1 MATIDVAVS
10 TDLAPQQAWKL
21 ASDLHR
27 FDEWL
32 TIFGGWR
39 SEVPSKIEP
48 GTCVSSC
55 IKVKGFRNI
64 IGWRVTRF
72 DEPKLIELSG
82 AGRGGVRI
90 SLTIEV
96 QDKGPGSTFRVVAER
111 RAACST
117 PGSDGSSPGFCSPR
131 SASRWATSPRCA
143 SPIRGSWRGIRSA
156 PRRYRYR
163 APARGTAR

>member
-1 MATIDVAVS
+1 MANIDVAVA
-10 TDLAPQQAWKL
+10 TELAPEQAWKL

-39 SEVPSKIEP
+39 SEVPDTIEV

-64 IGWRVTRF
+64 IHWRVDRY
-72 DEPKLIELSG
+72 DEPRLIALNG

-96 QDKGPGSTFRVVAER
+96 LDAPPGAKFKVLAELKGGLLSTRIGQLVAKVLQSEVR
-111 RAACST
+111 KSVTNLAAL
-117 PGSDGSSPGFCSPR
+117 R
-131 SASRWATSPRCA
+131 
-143 SPIRGSWRGIRSA
+143 
-156 PRRYRYR
+156 
-163 APARGTAR
+163 

>member
-1 MATIDVAVS
+1 MATIDVAVG

-39 SEVPSKIEP
+39 SEVPSTIEV

-64 IGWRVTRF
+64 IHWRVTRYE
-72 DEPKLIELSG
+72 EPRLIALNG

-90 SLTIEV
+90 SLSIEV
-96 QDKGPGSTFRVVAER
+96 QEASPGSKFHVQAELKGGLLSTRIGQLVAKVLQSEVR
-111 RAACST
+111 KSVTNLAAL
-117 PGSDGSSPGFCSPR
+117 R
-131 SASRWATSPRCA
+131 
-143 SPIRGSWRGIRSA
+143 
-156 PRRYRYR
+156 
-163 APARGTAR
+163 

>member
-1 MATIDVAVS
+1 MAKIDVAVP
-10 TDLAPQQAWKL
+10 TELAPQQAWKL

-39 SEVPSKIEP
+39 SEVPSTIEE

-55 IKVKGFRNI
+55 IRVKGFRNI
-64 IGWRVTRF
+64 IHWRVTRY
-72 DEPKLIELSG
+72 DEPKLIEMSG

-96 QDKGPGSTFRVVAER
+96 QDAAPGSRFRVLAELKGGLLGTRIGQLVARVLQSEVR
-111 RAACST
+111 KSVTNLAAL
-117 PGSDGSSPGFCSPR
+117 R
-131 SASRWATSPRCA
+131 
-143 SPIRGSWRGIRSA
+143 
-156 PRRYRYR
+156 
-163 APARGTAR
+163 

>member
-1 MATIDVAVS
+1 MARIDVAVP
-10 TDLAPQQAWKL
+10 TELASQQAWKL

-39 SEVPSKIEP
+39 SDVPSTIEE

-55 IKVKGFRNI
+55 IRVKGFRNI
-64 IGWRVTRF
+64 IHWRVTRY
-72 DEPKLIELSG
+72 DEPKLIEMSG

-96 QDKGPGSTFRVVAER
+96 PDAPPGSRFRVLAELKGGLLGTRIGQLVARVLQSEVR
-111 RAACST
+111 KSVTNLAAL
-117 PGSDGSSPGFCSPR
+117 R
-131 SASRWATSPRCA
+131 
-143 SPIRGSWRGIRSA
+143 
-156 PRRYRYR
+156 
-163 APARGTAR
+163 

>member
-1 MATIDVAVS
+1 MAKIDVAAP

-39 SEVPSKIEP
+39 SEVPSTIEA

-64 IGWRVTRF
+64 IHWKVTRY
-72 DEPKLIELSG
+72 DEPTLIEMTG

-90 SLTIEV
+90 SLTVEV
-96 QDKGPGSTFRVVAER
+96 QDAAPGSKFRVLAELKGGLLGTRIGQLVAKVLQSEVR
-111 RAACST
+111 KSVTNLAAL
-117 PGSDGSSPGFCSPR
+117 R
-131 SASRWATSPRCA
+131 
-143 SPIRGSWRGIRSA
+143 
-156 PRRYRYR
+156 
-163 APARGTAR
+163 

>member
-1 MATIDVAVS
+1 MAAIDVAVP

-39 SEVPSKIEP
+39 SEVPSIIET

-55 IKVKGFRNI
+55 IKVKGFRNVI
-64 IGWRVTRF
+64 HWRVTRCE
-72 DEPKLIELSG
+72 EPKLIEMSG

-90 SLTIEV
+90 ALAIEV
-96 QDKGPGSTFRVVAER
+96 QDDPPGARFRVRAELKGGLLGTRIGQLVARVLQSEVR
-111 RAACST
+111 KSVTNLAAL
-117 PGSDGSSPGFCSPR
+117 R
-131 SASRWATSPRCA
+131 
-143 SPIRGSWRGIRSA
+143 
-156 PRRYRYR
+156 
-163 APARGTAR
+163 

>member
-1 MATIDVAVS
+1 MATIDVAVA

-39 SEVPSKIEP
+39 SEVPSTIDV

-55 IKVKGFRNI
+55 IRVKGFRNI
-64 IGWRVTRF
+64 IHWRVTRYE
-72 DEPKLIELSG
+72 EPRLIALNG

-90 SLTIEV
+90 SLSIEV
-96 QDKGPGSTFRVVAER
+96 QEQPPGSKFRVQAELKGGLLGTKIGQLVAKVLQSEVR
-111 RAACST
+111 KSVNNLAAL
-117 PGSDGSSPGFCSPR
+117 R
-131 SASRWATSPRCA
+131 
-143 SPIRGSWRGIRSA
+143 
-156 PRRYRYR
+156 
-163 APARGTAR
+163 

>member
-1 MATIDVAVS
+1 MWREPCQFSFAAGQSGVEVGMATIDVAVS
-10 TDLAPQQAWKL
+10 TELAPHQAWKL

-39 SEVPSKIEP
+39 SDVPAVIEP

-55 IKVKGFRNI
+55 IRVKGFRNI
-64 IGWRVTRF
+64 IHWRVTRY
-72 DEPKLIELSG
+72 DEPRLIELSG

-96 QDKGPGSTFRVVAER
+96 QEHPPGSRFHVVAELTGGLLSTAVGR
-111 RAACST
+111 LVARVLQSEVRKSVTNLAAL
-117 PGSDGSSPGFCSPR
+117 R
-131 SASRWATSPRCA
+131 
-143 SPIRGSWRGIRSA
+143 
-156 PRRYRYR
+156 
-163 APARGTAR
+163 

>member
-1 MATIDVAVS
+1 MATIDVTVS
-10 TDLAPQQAWKL
+10 TDLAPEQAWKL

-39 SEVPSKIEP
+39 SEVPSDIDV

-55 IKVKGFRNI
+55 IKVKGFRNVI
-64 IGWRVTRF
+64 HWRVTRY
-72 DEPKLIELSG
+72 DEPKLIEMNG

-96 QDKGPGSTFRVVAER
+96 QEDPPGSRFKVLAELKGGLLSTRIGQLVAKVLQSEVR
-111 RAACST
+111 KSVTNLAAL
-117 PGSDGSSPGFCSPR
+117 R
-131 SASRWATSPRCA
+131 
-143 SPIRGSWRGIRSA
+143 
-156 PRRYRYR
+156 
-163 APARGTAR
+163 

>member
-1 MATIDVAVS
+1 MARIDVAVP
-10 TDLAPQQAWKL
+10 TELAPQQAWKL

-39 SEVPSKIEP
+39 SEVPATIEE

-55 IKVKGFRNI
+55 IRVKGFRNI
-64 IGWRVTRF
+64 IHWRVTRY
-72 DEPKLIELSG
+72 DEPKLIDMSG

-96 QDKGPGSTFRVVAER
+96 QDAPPGSRFRVLAELKGGLLGTRIGQLVARVLQGEVR
-111 RAACST
+111 KSVTYLAAL
-117 PGSDGSSPGFCSPR
+117 R
-131 SASRWATSPRCA
+131 
-143 SPIRGSWRGIRSA
+143 
-156 PRRYRYR
+156 
-163 APARGTAR
+163 

>member
-1 MATIDVAVS
+1 MANIDVAVS
-10 TDLAPQQAWKL
+10 TELAPQQAWKL

-39 SEVPSKIEP
+39 SEVPDTIEV

-64 IGWRVTRF
+64 IHWRVDRY
-72 DEPKLIELSG
+72 DEPRLIALKG

-90 SLTIEV
+90 NLSIEV
-96 QDKGPGSTFRVVAER
+96 LDDPPGAKFHVLAELKGGLLSTRIGQLVAKVLQSEVR
-111 RAACST
+111 KSVTNLAAL
-117 PGSDGSSPGFCSPR
+117 R
-131 SASRWATSPRCA
+131 
-143 SPIRGSWRGIRSA
+143 
-156 PRRYRYR
+156 
-163 APARGTAR
+163 

>member
-1 MATIDVAVS
+1 MATIDVAVA
-10 TDLAPQQAWKL
+10 TDLAAEQAWKL

-39 SEVPSKIEP
+39 SEVPSTIEE

-64 IGWRVTRF
+64 IHWRVTRYE
-72 DEPKLIELSG
+72 EPRLIEMSG

-96 QDKGPGSTFRVVAER
+96 QDDPPGSVFKVLAELKGGLLSTRVGQLVAKVLQSEVR
-111 RAACST
+111 KSVTNLAAL
-117 PGSDGSSPGFCSPR
+117 R
-131 SASRWATSPRCA
+131 
-143 SPIRGSWRGIRSA
+143 
-156 PRRYRYR
+156 
-163 APARGTAR
+163 

>member
-1 MATIDVAVS
+1 MANIDVAVA
-10 TDLAPQQAWKL
+10 TELAPEQAWKL

-39 SEVPSKIEP
+39 SEVPETIEV

-64 IGWRVTRF
+64 IHWRVDRY
-72 DEPKLIELSG
+72 DEPRLIALNG

-96 QDKGPGSTFRVVAER
+96 LDAPPGAKFKVLAELKGGLLSTRIGQLVAKVLQSEVR
-111 RAACST
+111 KSVTNLAAL
-117 PGSDGSSPGFCSPR
+117 R
-131 SASRWATSPRCA
+131 
-143 SPIRGSWRGIRSA
+143 
-156 PRRYRYR
+156 
-163 APARGTAR
+163 